1 MEESRALGWMPV
13 AAGSLPFA
21 LVHGESL
28 VAAAAWALGEA
39 GVDLYDASVPF
50 SAVRESGRL
59 LVVHDPLCPLAPP
72 GFLAEA
78 AALSASTGR
87 VVVGFRPVTD
97 TVKRISGEASP
108 ETYAETLDRSALR
121 SIATPVVIPA
131 DVLAGLSALPPDAP
145 ALVDRLAG
153 EPIHWL
159 EAPPLAR
166 RVVDLDDLAVLEAA
180 SRAARRAG

>member
-1 MEESRALGWMPV
+1 MEQRALGWVPV
-13 AAGSLPFA
+13 PAGSMPFA

-50 SAVRESGRL
+50 SSVRESGL
-59 LVVHDPLCPLAPP
+59 PLVVHDPLCPLAPP

-78 AALSASTGR
+78 VGLSASTGQ

-97 TVKRISGEASP
+97 TIKRLDG

-121 SIATPVVIPA
+121 AIATPVVLPPG
-131 DVLAGLSALPPDAP
+131 VLAGLSSLDTDVP
-145 ALVDRLAG
+145 ALVGRIGAVA
-153 EPIHWL
+153 EIRWL

-166 RVVDLDDLAVLEAA
+166 RVADLDDLAVLEAA
-180 SRAARRAG
+180 SRALGEPGGP